1 MRRPKYITFTVMAAV
16 LCIFLSSYASDT
28 PQTWEEKYRD
38 EPYVFLRSERT
49 VELRKDFTTLT
60 TTRFVARIQKDGAK
74 DMGEISVDYDK
85 SREVVKDIQAF
96 TITPGGEKLQSREI
110 QDLALKKGYAVYSDE
125 RTKLITMPHVVVGS
139 VIDWQVAVET
149 TKPVIEKNF
158 YDMISLSSAV
168 PVKVQKYTM
177 VAPKD
182 MKLHFKYIN
191 TDRKPIVTYSKD
203 NVIYTWEISD
213 IDKIE
218 FEEYMPPWEEV
229 YETVAISTLDSWEEM
244 SIWAWNLF
252 SKNLRLS
259 DEMKKK
265 ANEITKG
272 KKLLSDKVQAI
283 IEYIQD
289 DFRYVAMNMDFHSY
303 EPHPSDQMF
312 SNKYGDCKDYT
323 LMGMAML
330 SEIGVKAYPVLF
342 PSSTVFKK
350 EGLLPMPTYFNHAII
365 FFEIDGK
372 KYYYDLLHKGYYF
385 YEIPA
390 ALSKRTVL
398 VVNEKGG
405 FFSTIPLMDESEVVT
420 ITEEHA
426 VIQDDG
432 IAIVEATALLPMELS
447 ISIRERFRNM
457 PNDEQQ
463 KFFATFESAFSSG
476 GKVLEREWKNLS
488 TPHTKITVRLKYE
501 NSHRVQ
507 RVGDMMM
514 FGMPQRPRGTLFTT
528 PKRKY
533 PIVFTDNARKEKH
546 VTYLIPDGYEIV
558 NLPKIVALNH
568 IFARYERTY
577 HVNGNTI
584 SGIEVYEYK
593 ESRTPAAQYEKV
605 KKFYDD
611 VTRMTNDLIM
621 IKKKG

>member
-1 MRRPKYITFTVMAAV
+1 M
-16 LCIFLSSYASDT
+16 
-28 PQTWEEKYRD
+28 
-38 EPYVFLRSERT
+38 
-49 VELRKDFTTLT
+49 
-60 TTRFVARIQKDGAK
+60 
-74 DMGEISVDYDK
+74 
-85 SREVVKDIQAF
+85 
-96 TITPGGEKLQSREI
+96 
-110 QDLALKKGYAVYSDE
+110 
-125 RTKLITMPHVVVGS
+125 
-139 VIDWQVAVET
+139 
-149 TKPVIEKNF
+149 
-158 YDMISLSSAV
+158 
-168 PVKVQKYTM
+168 
-177 VAPKD
+177 
-182 MKLHFKYIN
+182 
-191 TDRKPIVTYSKD
+191 
-203 NVIYTWEISD
+203 
-213 IDKIE
+213 
-218 FEEYMPPWEEV
+218 
-229 YETVAISTLDSWEEM
+229 
-244 SIWAWNLF
+244 
-252 SKNLRLS
+252 
-259 DEMKKK
+259 
-265 ANEITKG
+265 
-272 KKLLSDKVQAI
+272 
-283 IEYIQD
+283 
-289 DFRYVAMNMDFHSY
+289 
-303 EPHPSDQMF
+303 
-312 SNKYGDCKDYT
+312 
-323 LMGMAML
+323 
-330 SEIGVKAYPVLF
+330 
-342 PSSTVFKK
+342 
-350 EGLLPMPTYFNHAII
+350 
-365 FFEIDGK
+365 
-372 KYYYDLLHKGYYF
+372 
-385 YEIPA
+385 
-390 ALSKRTVL
+390 
-398 VVNEKGG
+398 VNEKGG